1 MSNTTSLGDKAI
13 CNQLSA
19 TQLGSVSKPVDTAYI
34 TNIIPHPS
42 LSTPNLQNVT
52 NEGNTTTNGIEVND
66 LTTTGVN
73 GSGNAIQAGGNI
85 VSDTGDIIATGGNLS
100 APSGFVT
107 GTNVTATTG
116 DVRAVAGDIEA
127 IAGDVIANG
136 DITATTGDITA
147 TAGDVNGVVVEASD
161 EVKAQNDIISD
172 TGDIKATNGSLTAGN
187 LISAVGKITAG
198 TSMTA
203 GTAITAGTGMTCTT
217 GSITCVA
224 GNVSAS
230 RDTSGTTLTITNV
243 DKATPTTTLAAP
255 AAPNAVPP
263 THVFDMTNKSRGSY
277 WLFTSTATSFDLVV
291 ETNIPRVAEACGI
304 LVDFCSAA
312 PLSTGAPFVTSHVI
326 TPGNTSTEFIIEIT
340 CNAAPISTTPIRCNI
355 LLMRDA

>member
-13 CNQLSA
+13 CNELSA

-52 NEGNTTTNGIEVND
+52 NEGNTTTNGIVVND
-66 LTTTGVN
+66 VTATGLN
-73 GSGNAIQAGGNI
+73 GSGNALQGGGNI
-85 VSDTGDIIATGGNLS
+85 VSDTGDIIASGGNLS

-116 DVRAVAGDIEA
+116 DVRAV
-127 IAGDVIANG
+127 AGDVIANG

-203 GTAITAGTGMTCTT
+203 GTAIIAGTGMTCTT

-230 RDTSGTTLTITNV
+230 RDISGTTLTVSNA
-243 DKATPTTTLAAP
+243 DLGTPVTTLSAP
-255 AAPNAVPP
+255 ANPASP
-263 THVFDMTNKSRGSY
+263 TWVFDMTNKSRGSY
-277 WLFTSTATSFDLVV
+277 WLWSNALTISLTV
-291 ETNIPRVAEACGI
+291 ETGIPRVIEATGI
-304 LVDFCSAA
+304 LVTFT
-312 PLSTGAPFVTSHVI
+312 TGAPPTAGSPYVTDYILS
-326 TPGNTSTEFIIEIT
+326 PGNTSTEFILDIT
-340 CNAAPISTTPIRCNI
+340 TSAATVPAGTPIRAHI
-355 LLMRDA
+355 LLMRD